1 MWTVRD
7 EDPDSPD
14 AVQLIRAYFAELT
27 VRYFHRETTEEEI
40 DLTLEEFPAIDLA
53 AFLVLRAD
61 GVPAGHLG
69 LYPTGELTRFFVL
82 PEFRRGGGGRALLA
96 AAESSA
102 RANGLTRLFLD
113 TRHDLVEARAFYA
126 SCGFA
131 EVPPRSAPGP
141 FKDHWFEKPVPPR
154 GQTP

>member
-14 AVQLIRAYFAELT
+14 AVPLIRAYFAELT
-27 VRYFHRETTEEEI
+27 VRYFHRATTEEEI
-40 DLTLEEFPAIDLA
+40 DLTLEEFPAVGLA

-113 TRHDLVEARAFYA
+113 TRHDLVEARALYTA
-126 SCGFA
+126 TGFT
-131 EVPPRSAPGP
+131 EVPPFTAPGP
-141 FKDHWFEKPVPPR
+141 FKDHWFEK
-154 GQTP
+154 TL